1 MHTYWE
7 TIVFRGDIK
16 TLNKSEY
23 VNKMTQ
29 VFERD
34 PEAEIKLLTTANRN
48 IQSLFDA
55 NMNNKLD
62 MEEYVRISKVLGHT
76 SDSADMAS
84 FRIAYNT
91 TESVPH
97 DVEIETWIRF
107 MTDNST
113 GATNDTL
120 DEAIKTAL
128 HEEL

>member
-29 VFERD
+29 AFERD

-48 IQSLFDA
+48 IQLLFDA

-62 MEEYVRISKVLGHT
+62 MEEYVRISKVLGHN
-76 SDSADMAS
+76 SDSADRAS
-84 FRIAYNT
+84 FRIAYND

-113 GATNDTL
+113 SATNDTM